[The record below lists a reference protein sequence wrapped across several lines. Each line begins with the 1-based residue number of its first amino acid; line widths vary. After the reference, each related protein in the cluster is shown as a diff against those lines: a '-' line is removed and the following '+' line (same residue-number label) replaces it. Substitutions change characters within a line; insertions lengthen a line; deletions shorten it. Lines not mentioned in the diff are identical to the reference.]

1 MLDLI
6 ANVDRMVFD
15 VEVALENQHGAQP
28 LPFPGMD
35 KTGAGICVFF
45 LNGVCRL
52 GSQCPFRHV
61 AGEKSVVCKHWLRG
75 LCKKGDQC
83 EFLHEYDLTKMP
95 ECYFFSK
102 YNACSNRDCPFRH
115 IDPESK
121 IRDCPWYDRG
131 FCRNGPHCKHR
142 HRRRVLC
149 ITYMNG
155 FCPDG
160 ADCKYTH
167 PRFDLPPLE
176 TLSTL
181 GNRKP
186 NFGLVVC
193 HHCGELGHKI
203 SQCPTAPPGAAFG
216 ARTAGR
222 YHQFGGRTS
231 GIRPAQPFVP
241 AHHQQPGGMD
251 MDGGQASGSMDPGIR
266 SQRPLTEVT
275 CYKCGEKGHYAN
287 KCTKGALAFLSQSVN
302 MTQEMREREQERQQM
317 RQHQQQKMAMFG
329 ARRAGEMMR

>member
-1 MLDLI
+1 MALQDVI

-15 VEVALENQHGAQP
+15 VEVALEHQLGAQP

-35 KTGAGICVFF
+35 KTGAAICVYFI
-45 LNGVCRL
+45 NGACRL
-52 GSQCPFRHV
+52 GNQCPFRHV

-83 EFLHEYDLTKMP
+83 EFLHEYDLNKMP

-149 ITYMNG
+149 ISYMNG
-155 FCPDG
+155 LCPDG
-160 ADCKYTH
+160 PECKFTH
-167 PRFDLPPLE
+167 PRFELPPLE
-176 TLSTL
+176 QISSL

-186 NFGLVVC
+186 GFGLVVC

-203 SQCPTAPPGAAFG
+203 SHCPKVPPGTSFG
-216 ARTAGR
+216 SR
-222 YHQFGGRTS
+222 FGGRTA
-231 GIRPAQPFVP
+231 GVRPSQPFIP
-241 AHHQQPGGMD
+241 HHQQQQQSNAMD
-251 MDGGQASGSMDPGIR
+251 TDSGSTHPSFAMDHGRP
-266 SQRPLTEVT
+266 QRPLGEVT

-287 KCTKGALAFLSQSVN
+287 KCTKGALAFLSQSIN
-302 MTQEMREREQERQQM
+302 MTPEMRDREREREKERLQM
-317 RQHQQQKMAMFG
+317 RQQQQQAFG